1 MFTGARLMKRMTVC
15 GTLLLAGLAVA
26 ACGLDLSDPNNPTE
40 DEVFD
45 DPLNLLSVGV
55 GIQAEMAELIGP
67 YIFSTSL
74 ATDEMGAGTG
84 TFPNFKNADAG
95 QELETGQFLNEEP
108 WARAYRVVKLA
119 DDLLTAV
126 PTANLQPDTKSGLI
140 ALAKFAKGMSFG
152 ILATLF
158 PQAPIDVGLDNIA
171 APFVDRTA
179 VLAEAISLLESARA
193 DLLATPPSA
202 EFNSAVPA
210 EGFDLAPTIDALLAR
225 YNLMAGNYEA
235 AASAAVRV
243 PAMARSE
250 FRFSAT
256 DRNSVN
262 NIVYN
267 SGNPYQIRA
276 RQELRLGA
284 ETGDQRVGFWVVPA
298 TFQGENFVLDELNVY
313 QTAEAAFPIFLP
325 DEMTLIRA
333 EAAAR
338 TGDLATART
347 LINEVRTQCG
357 VTTEPAACLPA
368 LTAAQLP
375 TEDAVLS
382 EILRQR
388 RYELFLQGLR
398 FDDLRRF
405 DATRKY
411 DFLPLPQS
419 ECDRNPAAPC

>member
-1 MFTGARLMKRMTVC
+1 MKRMAVY
-15 GTLLLAGLAVA
+15 GTLLLAGLSAGG
-26 ACGLDLSDPNNPTE
+26 CDLDLNDPNNTTE
-40 DEVFD
+40 EDVFG
-45 DPLNLLSVGV
+45 DPLNLLGV
-55 GIQAEMAELIGP
+55 GIGVQAEAAELVGA
-67 YIFSTSL
+67 YIFATSL

-95 QELETGQFLNEEP
+95 LELETGQFLNEEP
-108 WARAYRVVKLA
+108 WSRAYRVIKLSN
-119 DDLLTAV
+119 DLLTAV
-126 PTANLQPDTKSGLI
+126 PDANLRAGTKSGLI
-140 ALAKFAKGMSFG
+140 AMAKTFKAMSFG
-152 ILATLF
+152 ILAALY
-158 PQAPIDVGLDNIA
+158 PQAPTDVGIDNPA
-171 APFVDRTA
+171 ATFSDRA
-179 VLAEAISLLESARA
+179 QVLAEAIALLESARQ
-193 DLLATPPSA
+193 DLQATAVSD
-202 EFNSAVPA
+202 EFNATVVAP
-210 EGFDLAPTIDALLAR
+210 GFNLEPTINALLAR
-225 YNLMAGNYEA
+225 YNLMAGNYA
-235 AASAAVRV
+235 AAAAAAALV
-243 PAMARSE
+243 PAGARSE

-284 ETGDQRVGFWVVPA
+284 EAGDQRVAYWVEAA

-313 QTAEAAFPIFLP
+313 RTAEAPFPIFLP
-325 DEMTLIRA
+325 DEMKLIRA

-368 LTAAQLP
+368 LAAADLS
-375 TEDAVLS
+375 TEAAVLA
-382 EILRQR
+382 EILKQR

-405 DATRKY
+405 NATRKY